1 MVDAS
6 HVNFTGSIPA
16 RSPMKPCTWKELNDF
31 LRTATE
37 EDCAGALANELAGPS
52 RRTCLLR
59 IHSRLDKLR
68 RARER
73 QELVERS
80 IGR

>member
-1 MVDAS
+1 MLGQRGLA
-6 HVNFTGSIPA
+6 GSSPA
-16 RSPMKPCTWKELNDF
+16 FSPMKPRTWKELNNV
-31 LRTATE
+31 LLTATE
-37 EDCAGALANELAGPS
+37 KVCADLLAAELAGPA

-59 IHSRLDKLR
+59 IHGRLDKLR

-73 QELVERS
+73 VELLKQA

>member
-1 MVDAS
+1 MPHLS
-6 HVNFTGSIPA
+6 
-16 RSPMKPCTWKELNDF
+16 WKQLNDA
-31 LRTATE
+31 LRVATE
-37 EDCAGALANELAGPS
+37 TQCADMLAVEYAGPC

-73 QELVERS
+73 KELTERS

>member
-1 MVDAS
+1 
-6 HVNFTGSIPA
+6 
-16 RSPMKPCTWKELNDF
+16 MKPWTWKELNDF

-37 EDCAGALANELAGPS
+37 KECADTLMAELAGPA

-73 QELVERS
+73 KELTERS